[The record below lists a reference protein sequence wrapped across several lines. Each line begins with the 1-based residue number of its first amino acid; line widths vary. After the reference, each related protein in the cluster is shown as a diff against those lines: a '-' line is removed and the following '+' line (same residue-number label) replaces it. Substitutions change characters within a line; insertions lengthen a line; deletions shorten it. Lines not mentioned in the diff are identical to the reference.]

1 LSKIRIIGKNI
12 RFTILSRLLAL
23 IITFFLFPF
32 IVRHTG
38 QELYGVYLI
47 VMTVTGY
54 FGLLDLGVMSALT
67 KYVSEYDGIGDV
79 GAINRIINA
88 SFSFYVL
95 IGLIAAIFLFGCSM
109 YFDRF
114 FRIEAQNVVLARQLF
129 TIAAISSLLTWPL
142 STFRGT
148 VQGLNLWD
156 VEATVNMAVQI
167 LNAFFAVIIFTTGH
181 GIVLYII
188 VSQILNILGCLALY
202 LVSKKKTS
210 FKISFPYL
218 DVKTF
223 MFIFNFSFFMF
234 LSSLVTIFLYQIHN
248 FIIGYFI
255 SLSAVT
261 IFAVAYNLQNYF
273 RTINSA
279 IGAPPWTVASAM
291 EGRGDYNGQRLL
303 IFKGTKYMSAVFLPV
318 VLITFFFAEPF
329 INYWMG
335 PGFQGSVLPAR
346 IIIFYWLFNGT
357 IESATGML
365 SAKGI
370 VRKPLYIT
378 MLVTISSVVIGLTL
392 IKIIG
397 ITAIALGLTLSMII
411 IGAPLYL
418 RLSLQSLNISFMEY
432 FNKAVKSNI
441 LLYFFVAVLSF
452 VLLRYC
458 YPKSIYFTLF
468 EMALIYII
476 SLALYYAIMLNKDEK
491 TEIRRLAGIEEL
503 YAAGGNWRAW

>member
-1 LSKIRIIGKNI
+1 MSKISIIGRNI

-67 KYVSEYDGIGDV
+67 KYVSEYNGIGDV

-95 IGLIAAIFLFGCSM
+95 IGLVAALFLFGCSM
-109 YFDRF
+109 YFDFF
-114 FRIEAQNVVLARQLF
+114 FRIEAQNLVLVRQLF
-129 TIAAISSLLTWPL
+129 TIAAISSLLTWPF

-156 VEATVNMAVQI
+156 VEATVNMTVQI
-167 LNAFFAVIIFTTGH
+167 FNAFFAVIIFTAGY
-181 GIVLYII
+181 GIVLYFIA
-188 VSQILNILGCLALY
+188 SQILNIMGCMTFY
-202 LVSKKKTS
+202 LVSKKKTP
-210 FKISFPYL
+210 FTISFPYL

-223 MFIFNFSFFMF
+223 RFIFNFSSFMF
-234 LSSLVTIFLYQIHN
+234 LSSLVSIFLFQIHN

-261 IFAVAYNLQNYF
+261 IFAVAYNIQNYF
-273 RTINSA
+273 RYINSA
-279 IGAPPWTVASAM
+279 IGAPPWTMASEM
-291 EGRGDYNGQRLL
+291 EGRGDYDGQRTLL
-303 IFKGTKYMSAVFLPV
+303 FKGTKYMSVVFLPV

-335 PGFQGSVLPAR
+335 PGFQESVLPAK
-346 IIIFYWLFNGT
+346 IIILFWLFNGT
-357 IESATGML
+357 IEPAAGML

-370 VRKPLYIT
+370 VKKPLYIQ
-378 MLVTISSVVIGLTL
+378 VFVAIANIVIGIVL

-418 RLSLQSLNISFMEY
+418 RLSLRSLNVSFMEY
-432 FNKAVKSNI
+432 FNKAVKSNL
-441 LLYFFVAVLSF
+441 LLYLFVAVLSF
-452 VLLRYC
+452 VLSRYW
-458 YPKSIYFTLF
+458 YPKNIYFTLF
-468 EMALIYII
+468 EMAIIYVI
-476 SLALYYAIMLNKDEK
+476 SLALYYVVILNKDEK
-491 TEIRRLAGIEEL
+491 TEIRRLAGIEGL
-503 YAAGGNWRAW
+503 YTKVNFL